1 MPNYTQIKRNYKKSC
16 LFVYFAEIVYLC
28 NAQCNSVMGFMSK
41 VLLIFTGGTISM
53 VRDKAT
59 GALYPA
65 DTETFKAFMPELFSG
80 DINIEMES
88 FDPLLDS
95 SDVNPDNWAKM
106 AHMVYDNYDRY
117 DGFVILHGTDTM
129 SYSASALSFML
140 ENLSKPVVFT
150 GSQLPV
156 GLLRSDAKEN
166 LLTAIEI
173 AAAKDEYGNPIV
185 PEVTIFF
192 EDRLFRGNRTT
203 KRNAEHFS
211 AFNSYNY
218 PPLAKA
224 GVHITYQPHLIHY
237 NDPSQPLRLRVKTDQ
252 NVGVLK
258 LFPGIQEPI
267 VHQVL
272 TTPGL
277 RGLALETFG
286 AGNAPSSEWLY
297 RQLRDAVNRFL
308 ESLERDHHCQQD
320 PVQYG
325 VGGDG
330 ALCRLNEPAQS
341 GCYLGLRH
349 HHRGIAH
356 QDDVPAR
363 REPGRHRYR
372 QKTAPE
378 EPMRGIDHSC
388 SRQYRECAGAVIDP
402 LITYLYNIPL
412 KPIKNLH

>member
-1 MPNYTQIKRNYKKSC
+1 MPNYSTKERKNKNSS
-16 LFVYFAEIVYLC
+16 LFAYFGEFIYLC
-28 NAQCNSVMGFMSK
+28 GRLSMHNVQISGGVEMSK
-41 VLLIFTGGTISM
+41 VLLIFTGGTITM

-59 GALYPA
+59 GALSPA
-65 DTETFKAFMPELFSG
+65 DMESFKAFMPELFSG
-80 DINIEMES
+80 DINIDIEA

-106 AHMVYDNYDRY
+106 AHLVYDKYDRY

-140 ENLSKPVVFT
+140 ENLGKPVVFT

-185 PEVTIFF
+185 PEVTIYF

-218 PPLAKA
+218 PALAKA

-237 NDPSQPLRLRVKTDQ
+237 NNPSLPLQLRVKTDQ

-277 RGLALETFG
+277 RGLVLETFG
-286 AGNAPSSEWLY
+286 SGNAPSSEWLY
-297 RQLRDAVNRFL
+297 RQLRDAV
-308 ESLERDHHCQQD
+308 
-320 PVQYG
+320 G
-325 VGGDG
+325 
-330 ALCRLNEPAQS
+330 
-341 GCYLGLRH
+341 
-349 HHRGIAH
+349 RGIIIVNKTQCNTGSVEMGRYAVSMNLLKAGVLSGYDITTEALLTKMMYLLGENP
-356 QDDVPAR
+356 DDLDLVKRLLQQSLCGELTIPVSSNTENVI
-363 REPGRHRYR
+363 EP
-372 QKTAPE
+372 
-378 EPMRGIDHSC
+378 
-388 SRQYRECAGAVIDP
+388 
-402 LITYLYNIPL
+402 
-412 KPIKNLH
+412 